1 MSLRYVIRRLGVF
14 VLVIW
19 AAATVN
25 FIIPRLSPA
34 DPIKEALLRVTT
46 MGAGQANM
54 DVLAKTFAERF
65 KLDQPVWKQYVNY
78 LTDLVRGNLGY
89 SIAFFPAQVND
100 MILTDSLFPP
110 LTTVHVHHHKAGIEA
125 ARLIVYLIENAAAE
139 ARHIILPVELVV
151 RGSTRSIHADNET
164 MSRPREIKGRH
175 T

>member
-54 DVLAKTFAERF
+54 DVLAKTTI
-65 KLDQPVWKQYVNY
+65 DQKPRRLARKFCQRRR
-78 LTDLVRGNLGY
+78 LSGVRRRRRLMRCVLQNRSGDR
-89 SIAFFPAQVND
+89 PARTSD
-100 MILTDSLFPP
+100 
-110 LTTVHVHHHKAGIEA
+110 
-125 ARLIVYLIENAAAE
+125 R
-139 ARHIILPVELVV
+139 
-151 RGSTRSIHADNET
+151 
-164 MSRPREIKGRH
+164 
-175 T
+175 